1 VSCLRPT
8 VWPLTAKMAAL
19 PGKKTR
25 VVSKKKNLDEVFHKL
40 FEFKFGSII
49 KKNSYKKVP
58 NLDSEWNLSGME
70 G

>member
-1 VSCLRPT
+1 
-8 VWPLTAKMAAL
+8 MAVL

-25 VVSKKKNLDEVFHKL
+25 VVSKKKDEVFHKL

-49 KKNSYKKVP
+49 KKNSYMKVP
-58 NLDSEWNLSGME
+58 NLDSERNLSGME